1 MISKFRTLIISFCRL
16 FPFEADPK
24 IQFENMEN
32 EVLLT
37 VSFFGRFYLLP
48 HSLFMKVLHIFGA
61 NQTGNR
67 FSGIISKGQLIPLS
81 SAINFLPDTYTPLN
95 KTNKPWL
102 ILQTVKSRF
111 PFFDVKS

>member
-1 MISKFRTLIISFCRL
+1 
-16 FPFEADPK
+16 
-24 IQFENMEN
+24 MEN

-37 VSFFGRFYLLP
+37 VSFFGRYYQLP

-61 NQTGNR
+61 IQTGNR
-67 FSGIISKGQLIPLS
+67 FSSITKPLMILIPRAVKFLS
-81 SAINFLPDTYTPLN
+81 DKYTPLN
-95 KTNKPWL
+95 KTNEPWL